1 MKTLQLATCL
11 TFMLIGSVFYCK
23 GHTWADSVTV
33 TIKVSDE
40 VLLKKDPQ
48 LNLKRLGE
56 VERIKID
63 PVSVENGVVQFKF
76 IHENFFECILNFR
89 EDPSRY
95 MLFFLSPECNELK
108 LEWDCPAGVSPF
120 GMVTKSAGSRADS
133 DFRRYRDSLQYVINI
148 VDETLTKKFPD
159 YQTNYQRADIVNER
173 NLRHD
178 QGRYAMI
185 SRAIKNNSYYTPFL
199 YWNLKEDFD
208 SWNVD
213 QLRTLIS
220 LADPGEGLYY
230 KRQIEAD
237 LAKREA
243 ALKGEGSRKVLF
255 GNSAIAE
262 AVNSST
268 KKFIYLTLWASWC
281 GPCRGHNKE
290 LLKKDLKEVEVI
302 AISFDEHISELNKA
316 VAMDGIVKWKQ
327 VQLRDGFNSELART
341 FNINGLP
348 GNIVLNEKREII
360 GVNMSDEQFQ
370 LLF

>member
-11 TFMLIGSVFYCK
+11 TLILISSVFYCK
-23 GHTWADSVTV
+23 SHTLADSVTV
-33 TIKVSDE
+33 NVKVSDE
-40 VLLKKDPQ
+40 VLLGKEPV
-48 LNLKRLGE
+48 LNLQRLGE
-56 VERIKID
+56 EERIKID

-76 IHENFFECILNFR
+76 INENFFECILNFR

-95 MLFFLSPECNELK
+95 MLFFLSPECKELK
-108 LEWDCPAGVSPF
+108 LEWDCPAGVSPL

-133 DFRRYRDSLQYVINI
+133 DFRRYRDSSQHVLDV
-148 VDETLTKKFPD
+148 VEEVLTKKYPD

-178 QGRYAMI
+178 QGRYAMMA
-185 SRAIKNNSYYTPFL
+185 RAIKNNSYYTPFL
-199 YWNLKEDFD
+199 YWTLKEDFD

-213 QLRTLIS
+213 QLRTLLS
-220 LADPGEGLYY
+220 LADPGKGLYY

-237 LAKREA
+237 LAKKEA
-243 ALKGEGSRKVLF
+243 ALKGEDSRNALL
-255 GNSAIAE
+255 NNPEIAE
-262 AVNSST
+262 AVKSST

-281 GPCRGHNKE
+281 APCRGHNKE
-290 LLKKDLKEVEVI
+290 LLKKDFKDVEVI

-316 VAMDGIVKWKQ
+316 IAADGIAKWKQ
-327 VQLRDGFNSELART
+327 VQLRDGFNSEIART

-348 GNIVLNEKREII
+348 GNIILNEKKEII